1 MHVRHKSFFR
11 ISKSGVGCG
20 GFAGPARAPAE
31 NFSYIRLD
39 TPFMGDSPKMPK
51 SRLTETLMG
60 LITLEEFVQQFVW
73 DVKLLGAKFL
83 NIKLL

>member
-1 MHVRHKSFFR
+1 
-11 ISKSGVGCG
+11 
-20 GFAGPARAPAE
+20 
-31 NFSYIRLD
+31 
-39 TPFMGDSPKMPK
+39 MPK

-73 DVKLLGAKFL
+73 DVKLLGAKLL